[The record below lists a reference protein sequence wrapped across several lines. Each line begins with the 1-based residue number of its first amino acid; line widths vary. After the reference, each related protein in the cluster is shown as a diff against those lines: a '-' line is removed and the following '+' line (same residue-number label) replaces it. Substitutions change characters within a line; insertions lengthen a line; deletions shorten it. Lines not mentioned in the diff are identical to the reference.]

1 MGQTVRRK
9 VKSHSDG
16 LQSRK
21 IIQINIFIKYRFT
34 GILYAQAQVQ
44 FIVKDKERET
54 KKYKE
59 ANRHMLSN
67 VLILSTS
74 ITEIDTTA

>member
-34 GILYAQAQVQ
+34 GILYEQAQVQ
-44 FIVKDKERET
+44 FIVKDKET

-67 VLILSTS
+67 VLIHSS
-74 ITEIDTTA
+74 